1 MCVRPRGGFLPQPC
15 HSLQLFCSYLGARR
29 PSRAA
34 EEDDAFSAAL
44 PPVSPASSFKRGSVA
59 SSLSAPPGNFRCLR
73 SAAQPSAVCVAP
85 LHSPCVSEGRRPA
98 TRAAI
103 QALHWAHLRAPL
115 HVAGLSGDLARPIFI
130 PPPPPPPYVEHR
142 VLIDTDNGVKR
153 QLSAG
158 CCRSF

>member
-1 MCVRPRGGFLPQPC
+1 MCVRQRGGFLPC
-15 HSLQLFCSYLGARR
+15 HSLQLFCSYLDARR

-44 PPVSPASSFKRGSVA
+44 PPVSPASSLKSGSVA
-59 SSLSAPPGNFRCLR
+59 LSLSAPPGNFRSLR

-98 TRAAI
+98 SRAAI

-130 PPPPPPPYVEHR
+130 PPPPPPYVEHR

-153 QLSAG
+153 QFSVG
-158 CCRSF
+158 CCSSF